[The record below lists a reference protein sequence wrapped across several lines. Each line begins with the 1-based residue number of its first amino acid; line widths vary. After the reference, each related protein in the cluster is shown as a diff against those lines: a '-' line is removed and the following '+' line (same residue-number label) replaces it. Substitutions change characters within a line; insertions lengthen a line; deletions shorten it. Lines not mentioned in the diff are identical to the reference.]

1 MVRKIIAQR
10 NTVDSAKKDLKRK
23 LLEIAND
30 VVDDTVDLDDDEVR
44 SQSESITGIGALQ
57 AHSKKIML
65 NVVIVHSIFKV

>member
-44 SQSESITGIGALQ
+44 SIE
-57 AHSKKIML
+57 
-65 NVVIVHSIFKV
+65 